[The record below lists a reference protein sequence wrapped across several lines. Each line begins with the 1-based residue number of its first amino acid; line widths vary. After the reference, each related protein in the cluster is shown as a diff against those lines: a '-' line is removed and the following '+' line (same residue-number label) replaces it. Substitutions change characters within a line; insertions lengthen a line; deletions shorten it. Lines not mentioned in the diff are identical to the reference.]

1 MIGYP
6 YKKSWTRQRLIKN
19 LMINEPY
26 DNSSLYNLMESF
38 PEKYNMET
46 LSDLMEIVNI
56 STINK
61 TDTQIDYEKT
71 LEKYYSVTNLF

>member
-26 DNSSLYNLMESF
+26 DNSSLYSIMESS
-38 PEKYNMET
+38 PEKYNMEK